1 MDIWSKLFLYWSAAI
16 GAVVLLVG
24 LIVLSNA
31 QDGMLTVEG
40 LQHLEQPLTSFYEM
54 MLFFIYPWMA
64 LSLFI
69 FGRFL
74 YRTFFQR

>member
-1 MDIWSKLFLYWSAAI
+1 
-16 GAVVLLVG
+16 
-24 LIVLSNA
+24 
-31 QDGMLTVEG
+31 MLTVEG

-54 MLFFIYPWMA
+54 MLFFVYPWMA

>member
-1 MDIWSKLFLYWSAAI
+1 MDIWSKLFRYSSLAI
-16 GAVVLLVG
+16 GVVILLVA

-40 LQHLEQPLTSFYEM
+40 LQHLEAPLTSFYEM
-54 MLFFIYPWMA
+54 MLFFIYPWIA
-64 LSLFI
+64 LTLFI

-74 YRTFFQR
+74 YRTFTRR